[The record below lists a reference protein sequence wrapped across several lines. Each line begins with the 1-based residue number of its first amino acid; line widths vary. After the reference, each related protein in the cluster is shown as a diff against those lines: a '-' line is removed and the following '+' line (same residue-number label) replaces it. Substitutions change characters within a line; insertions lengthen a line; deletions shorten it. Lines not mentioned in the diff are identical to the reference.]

1 MNNNSIL
8 ELKNVWISFDNEK
21 TFVLKDVNFSV
32 TKWEILSI
40 IWMNWVWKT
49 TLLKIIAWIY
59 KNYLWEITRNYKNL
73 SYVPQKI
80 NLDKTF
86 PIKVIEFIKIYNP
99 KTDLKEITK
108 YFKKFK
114 SDYLIDRNI
123 NTVSWWEFQKIM
135 IISALISKP
144 DLILFDE
151 PTSWVDV
158 IWEELFY
165 KLVSD
170 VKEIFP
176 NISIILI
183 SHNLNLVYKNSDKVL
198 CLHKDNF
205 CCHGTPSEI
214 IDNQFTKNIFWDYL
228 LPYKHNP
235 HKKDDHLLEK

>member
-1 MNNNSIL
+1 MNNSIL
-8 ELKNVWISFDNEK
+8 EFKDVWISFDNNK

-32 TKWEILSI
+32 FKWEILSI
-40 IWMNWVWKT
+40 IWLNWTGKT

-59 KNYLWEITRNYKNL
+59 KNYFWEIIKNYKKI

-86 PIKVIEFIKIYNP
+86 PIKVYEFIRLYNWNVSSNLI
-99 KTDLKEITK
+99 KLFLEKFNSVDL
-108 YFKKFK
+108 F
-114 SDYLIDRNI
+114 DRNI
-123 NTVSWWEFQKIM
+123 NTLSWWEFQKVM

-151 PTSWVDV
+151 PTSWIDV
-158 IWEELFY
+158 LWEEFFY
-165 KLVSD
+165 ELVSD
-170 VKEIFP
+170 VKNLFP
-176 NISIILI
+176 YISIILV

-205 CCHGTPSEI
+205 CCHWTPSEI
-214 IDNQFTKNIFWDYL
+214 IDNLDARNIIWNYL

-235 HKKDDHLLEK
+235 HKKCIH

>member
-1 MNNNSIL
+1 MNNSIL
-8 ELKNVWISFDNEK
+8 EFKDVGISFDNNK

-32 TKWEILSI
+32 FKGEILSI
-40 IWMNWVWKT
+40 IGLNGTGKT
-49 TLLKIIAWIY
+49 TLLKIIAGIY
-59 KNYLWEITRNYKNL
+59 KNYFGEIIKNYKKI

-86 PIKVIEFIKIYNP
+86 PIKVYEFIRLYNGNVSSNLI
-99 KTDLKEITK
+99 KLFLEKFNSVDL
-108 YFKKFK
+108 F
-114 SDYLIDRNI
+114 DRNI
-123 NTVSWWEFQKIM
+123 NTLSGGEFQKVM

-151 PTSWVDV
+151 PTSGIDV
-158 IWEELFY
+158 LGEEFFY
-165 KLVSD
+165 ELVSD
-170 VKEIFP
+170 VKNLFP
-176 NISIILI
+176 YISIILV

-214 IDNQFTKNIFWDYL
+214 IDNLDARNIIGNYL

-235 HKKDDHLLEK
+235 HKKCIH

>member
-1 MNNNSIL
+1 MNSYIL
-8 ELKNVWISFDNEK
+8 EFKDVWISFDNNK

-32 TKWEILSI
+32 FKWEILSI
-40 IWMNWVWKT
+40 IWLNWTGKT

-59 KNYLWEITRNYKNL
+59 KNYFWEIIKNYKKI

-86 PIKVIEFIKIYNP
+86 PIKVYEFIRLYNWNVSSNLIKIF
-99 KTDLKEITK
+99 L
-108 YFKKFK
+108 KKFN
-114 SDYLIDRNI
+114 SVDLFDRNI
-123 NTVSWWEFQKIM
+123 NTLSWWEFQKVM

-151 PTSWVDV
+151 PTSWIDV
-158 IWEELFY
+158 LWEEFFY
-165 KLVSD
+165 ELVSD
-170 VKEIFP
+170 VKNLFP
-176 NISIILI
+176 YISIILV

-205 CCHGTPSEI
+205 CCHWTPSEI
-214 IDNQFTKNIFWDYL
+214 IDNLDARNIIWNYL

-235 HKKDDHLLEK
+235 HKKCIH